1 MAEMQQLADSMLVA
15 AGTVLGRLV
24 EQPAA
29 PTSSSRKD
37 HEGSIR
43 TNGDELVT
51 LAEIPSIGAKVVV
64 RFPTADMQAVVGI
77 MLGGAEGLGE
87 MGPMQLSIASETVSQ
102 IAVAMAEAL
111 AKELRVSPDGIHAEL
126 CTDAT
131 SLPPPPFESY
141 EATIQVGNDLAPHVS
156 IDFAAI
162 TMSKM
167 GDVPAAEPATPAV
180 VDVVPEPVAAAPA
193 PTPVAP
199 APERKRAP
207 AGPPP
212 NAQTAAFTPM
222 QPTPVRAAHP
232 GHANLD
238 LVHDV
243 PLQISAVLGKSVMPL
258 REVVS
263 LQSGTVFELDKLAA
277 DPIDLYVNNILIA
290 RGEVVVVDDKYAVKI
305 SELNPQAG

>member
-1 MAEMQQLADSMLVA
+1 MSEMQQLADSMLA
-15 AGTVLGRLV
+15 AASTVLGRLV

-29 PTSSSRKD
+29 PTGSARND

-43 TNGDELVT
+43 TDGDELVT

-64 RFPTADMQAVVGI
+64 RFPTGDMQAVVGI

-111 AKELRVSPDGIHAEL
+111 AKELKVSSEGIHAEL
-126 CTDAT
+126 CSDAT
-131 SLPPPPFESY
+131 ALPPPPFESY
-141 EATIQVGNDLAPHVS
+141 EATIAVGNDLAPRVS

-167 GDVPAAEPATPAV
+167 GAV
-180 VDVVPEPVAAAPA
+180 DPVA
-193 PTPVAP
+193 VAP
-199 APERKRAP
+199 APPPPVPAAPERKKAP

-212 NAQTAAFTPM
+212 NAQNVAFTPM

-232 GHANLD
+232 GQANLD

-263 LQSGTVFELDKLAA
+263 LQNGTVFELDKLSAE
-277 DPIDLYVNNILIA
+277 PIDLYVNNILIA

>member
-1 MAEMQQLADSMLVA
+1 MSEMQQLADSMVVA
-15 AGTVLGRLV
+15 ASTVLGRLV

-29 PTSSSRKD
+29 PATSTRKD
-37 HEGSIR
+37 HEGSIH
-43 TNGDELVT
+43 TDGDELVT

-64 RFPTADMQAVVGI
+64 RFPTGDMQAVVGI

-111 AKELRVSPDGIHAEL
+111 AKDLKVSPEGIHAEL

-131 SLPPPPFESY
+131 ALPPPPFESY
-141 EATIQVGNDLAPHVS
+141 EATIAVGSDLAPRVS
-156 IDFAAI
+156 VDFAAI
-162 TMSKM
+162 TMSKL
-167 GDVPAAEPATPAV
+167 GEVPAAQSAPAAAE
-180 VDVVPEPVAAAPA
+180 PEPVGAAPA
-193 PTPVAP
+193 APAP
-199 APERKRAP
+199 APERKTAQV
-207 AGPPP
+207 GPPA
-212 NAQTAAFTPM
+212 NAQAVAFTPM

-232 GHANLD
+232 GQANLD

-263 LQSGTVFELDKLAA
+263 LQSGAVFELDKLAA
-277 DPIDLYVNNILIA
+277 EPIDLYVNNILIA

>member
-1 MAEMQQLADSMLVA
+1 MSEMKQLADTMLVA

-29 PTSSSRKD
+29 PTGSARSD

-43 TNGDELVT
+43 TDGDELVT

-64 RFPTADMQAVVGI
+64 RFPTVDMQAVVGI
-77 MLGGAEGLGE
+77 MLGGAEGLGD

-111 AKELRVSPDGIHAEL
+111 AKDLKVSPEGIHAAL

-131 SLPPPPFESY
+131 ALPPPPFESY
-141 EATIQVGNDLAPHVS
+141 EATIAVGSDLAPHVS

-167 GDVPAAEPATPAV
+167 GDVPSTKSAPPVVAAVAEPI
-180 VDVVPEPVAAAPA
+180 AAPSA
-193 PTPVAP
+193 
-199 APERKRAP
+199 
-207 AGPPP
+207 PPP
-212 NAQTAAFTPM
+212 NAQNVAFTPM

-232 GHANLD
+232 GQANLD

-263 LQSGTVFELDKLAA
+263 LQSGTVFELDKLSAE
-277 DPIDLYVNNILIA
+277 PIDLYVNNILIA

>member
-1 MAEMQQLADSMLVA
+1 MSEMKQLAESMLVA

-29 PTSSSRKD
+29 PTALTRND
-37 HEGSIR
+37 HEGSIH
-43 TNGDELVT
+43 TDGDELVT

-64 RFPTADMQAVVGI
+64 RFPTGDMQAVVGI

-111 AKELRVSPDGIHAEL
+111 AKDLKVSPEGIHAEL
-126 CTDAT
+126 CSDAT
-131 SLPPPPFESY
+131 ALPPPPFESY
-141 EATIQVGNDLAPHVS
+141 EATIAVGNDLAPRVS

-167 GDVPAAEPATPAV
+167 GDVAAEKAAAAS
-180 VDVVPEPVAAAPA
+180 PEPVAASAAP
-193 PTPVAP
+193 PAP
-199 APERKRAP
+199 APERKTVTV
-207 AGPPP
+207 GPPT
-212 NAQTAAFTPM
+212 NAQSVAFTPM
-222 QPTPVRAAHP
+222 APTPVRTAHP
-232 GHANLD
+232 GQANLD

-305 SELNPQAG
+305 SELNPQVG

>member
-1 MAEMQQLADSMLVA
+1 MSEMQQLADSMMVA

-29 PTSSSRKD
+29 PTRSTRKD
-37 HEGSIR
+37 HEGSIH
-43 TNGDELVT
+43 TDGNELVT

-64 RFPTADMQAVVGI
+64 RFPAGDMQAVVGI

-111 AKELRVSPDGIHAEL
+111 AKDLKLSSEGIHAEL
-126 CTDAT
+126 CSDAT
-131 SLPPPPFESY
+131 ALPPPPFESY
-141 EATIQVGNDLAPHVS
+141 EATIAVGRDLTPHVS

-167 GDVPAAEPATPAV
+167 GDVSPLEAASAV
-180 VDVVPEPVAAAPA
+180 VAPA
-193 PTPVAP
+193 EPVAP
-199 APERKRAP
+199 APAPGRKRAP

-212 NAQTAAFTPM
+212 NAQNVAFTPM

-277 DPIDLYVNNILIA
+277 EPIDLYVNNILIA

-305 SELNPQAG
+305 SELNP

>member
-1 MAEMQQLADSMLVA
+1 MSEMQQLADSMLA
-15 AGTVLGRLV
+15 AASTVLGRLV

-29 PTSSSRKD
+29 PTGSARND

-43 TNGDELVT
+43 TDGDELVT

-64 RFPTADMQAVVGI
+64 RFPTGDMQAVVGI

-111 AKELRVSPDGIHAEL
+111 AKELKLSSEGIHAEL
-126 CTDAT
+126 CSDAT
-131 SLPPPPFESY
+131 ALPPPPFESY
-141 EATIQVGNDLAPHVS
+141 EATIAVGNDLATRVS

-167 GDVPAAEPATPAV
+167 GAVEPAGVAPPPPPPVPA
-180 VDVVPEPVAAAPA
+180 
-193 PTPVAP
+193 
-199 APERKRAP
+199 APERKKGP

-212 NAQTAAFTPM
+212 NAQNVAFTPM

-232 GHANLD
+232 GQANLD

-263 LQSGTVFELDKLAA
+263 LQNGTVFELDKLSAE
-277 DPIDLYVNNILIA
+277 PIDLYVNNILIA